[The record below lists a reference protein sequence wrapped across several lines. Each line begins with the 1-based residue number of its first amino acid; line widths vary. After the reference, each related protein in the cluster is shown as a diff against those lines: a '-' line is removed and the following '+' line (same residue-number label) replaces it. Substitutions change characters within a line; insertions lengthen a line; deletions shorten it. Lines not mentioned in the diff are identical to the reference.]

1 MTIAYAP
8 NDILRPLPQPQIR
21 RLSHH
26 HEADLCD
33 LLLGLDGPSRASR
46 FSGTMKE
53 ASLIQYA
60 HSAVSSATFIA
71 GAYIDGR
78 IRGVVEIYDS
88 AGGDFS
94 EAAFVVHQDWRR
106 RGIGFALLQ
115 VAQKWCTESRR
126 STLRMVFERCN
137 MPMRKLAN
145 KAAAQIDLLM
155 DEIVADV
162 EIGPPGAN
170 GANPFLAQP
179 VADLAQVFK
188 VHAGRECR

>member
-21 RLSHH
+21 RLSNH

-60 HSAVSSATFIA
+60 HSAVSSAAFIA

-88 AGGDFS
+88 TCGSFS
-94 EAAFVVHQDWRR
+94 ETAFVVHQDWRR
-106 RGIGFALLQ
+106 QGIGFALLQ
-115 VAQKWCTESRR
+115 AAQKWCTESRR
-126 STLRMVFERCN
+126 STLRMVFARCN

-162 EIGPPGAN
+162 AIGQPGMN
-170 GANPFLAQP
+170 GIPLA
-179 VADLAQVFK
+179 VLGCAGLAEVFG
-188 VHAGRECR
+188 VNAP

>member
-1 MTIAYAP
+1 MTITYAL
-8 NDILRPLPQPQIR
+8 NDTLLPLPQPQIR

-26 HEADLCD
+26 DEADLRD
-33 LLLGLDGPSRASR
+33 LLLGLDGPSRVSR

-88 AGGDFS
+88 ACGGFS

-106 RGIGFALLQ
+106 QGIGFALLQ
-115 VAQKWCTESRR
+115 AAQKWCTESRR
-126 STLRMVFERCN
+126 STLRMVIARCN

-145 KAAAQIDLLM
+145 KKAAQIDLVM
-155 DEIVADV
+155 DEIVADIA
-162 EIGPPGAN
+162 IGQPGMN
-170 GANPFLAQP
+170 GIDPLAALGCASYA
-179 VADLAQVFK
+179 VK
-188 VHAGRECR
+188 V